1 MNKKFNKKVLFYIVF
16 LAWTFFGLN
25 INVKASELKIRLED
39 LNPAFV
45 EYVKNIKNGDDQNNS
60 DKNFFGMIPNT
71 VEFKKDYSQND
82 NDKVEYEQKNK
93 SSLPTKYMS
102 DLTPIRDQGNYGS
115 CWACA
120 MASVA
125 EGSFLKMFGDLIE
138 ISVPNMIY
146 HLNYGPS
153 LNNRYSS
160 DFEEGGLF
168 SLATAYF
175 ASGRGAV
182 LAEDDVCYDD
192 MFNKSNPDH
201 WSVKKRQFLDTK
213 SISLKYP
220 AYYLRDIEF
229 IPDPIIY
236 NDRTREIHRNR
247 IKRAIMN
254 FGGVLSSFLY
264 DPEYLSEDEKNYCNM
279 ENISWSGPNHAIK
292 IIGWDDNYSKTNF
305 KDQPKNNGA
314 FIVQNSWGEDWGD
327 NGLFY
332 MSYEDVYAGNN
343 SVAVTDIDNFQ
354 EKYLFGKIYQRDYFG
369 MVASVPTETNELFVA
384 KIFNLR
390 GQSENLTDIGL
401 FIADN
406 EVNCEFYLADL
417 DFENKI
423 CGLGEKIGEKYFEFP
438 GYYTVALD
446 NIKELNK
453 KNNKDKFAII
463 IKMTSEIGDEIKLPL
478 ELKSWFTATS
488 QAVGRKNENFINI
501 NGKWKDIFDV
511 FQDDTGWNAFEV
523 TNLNIKAFTEKVD

>member
-1 MNKKFNKKVLFYIVF
+1 MKKKFRKPILFYIVF

-71 VEFKKDYSQND
+71 VEFKKDYSETDD
-82 NDKVEYEQKNK
+82 NNVEEKQLNK

-115 CWACA
+115 CWAC
-120 MASVA
+120 
-125 EGSFLKMFGDLIE
+125 IE

-146 HLNYGPS
+146 HLNYDAS

-160 DFEEGGLF
+160 DIKEGGLF
-168 SLATAYF
+168 SLAAAYF

-182 LAEDDVCYDD
+182 LAEDDVCYDN

-213 SISLKYP
+213 LISLKYP

-229 IPDPIIY
+229 IPDPIEY
-236 NDRTREIHRNR
+236 NDRTRETHRNR

-264 DPEYLSEDEKNYCNM
+264 DDEYISEDEKNYCNI
-279 ENISWSGPNHAIK
+279 EDFGLFGPNHAIK

-369 MVASVPTETNELFVA
+369 MVASVPIETNELFY
-384 KIFNLR
+384 
-390 GQSENLTDIGL
+390 
-401 FIADN
+401 
-406 EVNCEFYLADL
+406 C
-417 DFENKI
+417 
-423 CGLGEKIGEKYFEFP
+423 
-438 GYYTVALD
+438 
-446 NIKELNK
+446 
-453 KNNKDKFAII
+453 
-463 IKMTSEIGDEIKLPL
+463 
-478 ELKSWFTATS
+478 
-488 QAVGRKNENFINI
+488 
-501 NGKWKDIFDV
+501 
-511 FQDDTGWNAFEV
+511 
-523 TNLNIKAFTEKVD
+523 